1 MCTTIFISIT
11 AKISRTFYSSF
22 NLLRSNLP
30 LCSFNVVFVSCKL
43 YNIKINKTAIQTI
56 KLMKYWNY
64 SLIYEGCFS
73 LFGVLNIIYLEYIFQ
88 LLQNTI
94 TERNE
99 DNRVL
104 WSLNKASK
112 LKNDHIET
120 VLPPFFFW
128 GTIFP
133 KLLLRGN
140 WGCLDNFWCQGEEG
154 YILEEGFAWGN
165 IFFSHFRFHDSV
177 VFC

>member
-120 VLPPFFFW
+120 VLPPFFFL
-128 GTIFP
+128 GDNFP
-133 KLLLRGN
+133 K
-140 WGCLDNFWCQGEEG
+140 
-154 YILEEGFAWGN
+154 IAA
-165 IFFSHFRFHDSV
+165 
-177 VFC
+177 